1 MNKKVYKFSL
11 YKPAQFF
18 KAGQYFANQGWRH
31 KDIVND
37 GDYELFIMLSGA
49 AYIQIG
55 TEKFALTKHDCLLIP
70 PHIRHVG
77 YQDSPDNTVYYWMHF
92 FPGGTV
98 TTSFDSSLPITKVE
112 TKIPQLFT
120 VSSFERLV
128 ILIRQLLDSANDPNV
143 PKISSNYFIS
153 SILIE
158 LSHQYTSAIQDSH
171 KSSTRFELIKNWIR
185 IHSHE
190 KLSVNKIAA
199 EFQMTPIY
207 LTRLFKTYEDTTTIH
222 FINSV
227 KIKQAQE
234 LLLTTDK
241 SIKEIAYDLSF
252 SNEKYF
258 LRIFKQVTSLT
269 PSNFRNSYSKTYLN
283 NLEVDPTIPKP

>member
-1 MNKKVYKFSL
+1 MDKKVYKFSL
-11 YKPAQFF
+11 YQPVQFY

-49 AYIQIG
+49 AYVQVG
-55 TEKFALTKHDCLLIP
+55 NKKFALSKHDCLLIP

-77 YQDSPDNTVYYWMHF
+77 YQDSPDDTVYYWMHF
-92 FPGGTV
+92 FPDETV
-98 TTSFDSSLPITKVE
+98 TTSFDSNLSTTQADIE
-112 TKIPQLFT
+112 IPQLFT
-120 VSSFERLV
+120 ITDFERLV
-128 ILIRQLLDSANDPNV
+128 ILIRQLLDSANDSNT
-143 PKISSNYFIS
+143 PKIATNYFIS
-153 SILIE
+153 NILIE
-158 LSHQYTSAIQDSH
+158 LSHQYISAIRNSQ
-171 KSSTRFELIKNWIR
+171 KSPTRFELIKNWIR

-190 KLSVNKIAA
+190 KLSVTKVAA

-207 LTRLFKTYEDTTTIH
+207 LTRLFKTYENTTTIH

-227 KIKQAQE
+227 KIKQAEE

-241 SIKEIAYDLSF
+241 SIKEIAYELSF

-258 LRIFKQVTSLT
+258 LRIFKQITSLT

-283 NLEVDPTIPKP
+283 NIEVDPTIPKP